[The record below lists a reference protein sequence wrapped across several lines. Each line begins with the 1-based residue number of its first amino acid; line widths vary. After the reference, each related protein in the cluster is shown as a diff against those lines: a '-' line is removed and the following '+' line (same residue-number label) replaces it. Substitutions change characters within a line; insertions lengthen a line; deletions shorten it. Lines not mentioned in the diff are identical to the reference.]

1 MRARRQGIAEPAANI
16 GAPGIGVSKCLVALY
31 NMSVIT
37 SRINPRL
44 IMRLLP
50 MRDPDKSWRSIK
62 AQWKKDAEGVG
73 EDFSTFSMG
82 SFTAFDALTRDGEN
96 PSLYCLSDGERIHAA
111 CQVSRLMMSK
121 FPTPMLRARF
131 VVVSPVYELGL
142 ADSRPIRPDAGGAF
156 FRHRMAVEG
165 HAVGR
170 PHPLLPEE
178 PRRFTILR
186 GAAGLDAAVAVF
198 KVHDRGR
205 LDRVQLEGRGAG
217 GNRLNFLPVP
227 CGGDQ
232 SRAGLPSLWF

>member
-1 MRARRQGIAEPAANI
+1 MQNRSKYWT
-16 GAPGIGVSKCLVALY
+16 PGIGVSKCLVALY
-31 NMSVIT
+31 NMPVNT

-82 SFTAFDALTRDGEN
+82 SFTALDALTRDGEN

-121 FPTPMLRARF
+121 FSTPMLRARF

-142 ADSRPIRPDAGGAF
+142 ADGGQYAQMLVALFSGIVWLSKDTLSAGHIRF
-156 FRHRMAVEG
+156 FLKSPGDSQFFA
-165 HAVGR
+165 ALQAST
-170 PHPLLPEE
+170 PLSPFSK
-178 PRRFTILR
+178 FTIE
-186 GAAGLDAAVAVF
+186 GALIECSLKDAELAEIA
-198 KVHDRGR
+198 
-205 LDRVQLEGRGAG
+205 
-217 GNRLNFLPVP
+217 
-227 CGGDQ
+227 
-232 SRAGLPSLWF
+232 